1 MKNEI
6 GRNREMKE
14 RVQDEKKEE
23 IISLLE
29 K

>member
-23 IISLLE
+23 IISLFE

>member
-1 MKNEI
+1 MKQEMD
-6 GRNREMKE
+6 RNREMKE

>member
-6 GRNREMKE
+6 GRNRELKE